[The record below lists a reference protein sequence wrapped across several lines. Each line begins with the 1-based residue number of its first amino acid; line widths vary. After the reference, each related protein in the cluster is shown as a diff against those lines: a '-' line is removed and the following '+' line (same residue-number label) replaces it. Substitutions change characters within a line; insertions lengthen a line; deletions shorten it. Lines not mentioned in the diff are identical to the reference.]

1 MFLYNV
7 GSFSKFISIHKL
19 LMWMLGLYRNAG
31 VNDAKAERAKIV
43 EDFVQRKR
51 EAALNKHRGQADIF
65 GVSGH
70 ILV

>member
-1 MFLYNV
+1 
-7 GSFSKFISIHKL
+7 
-19 LMWMLGLYRNAG
+19 MLGLYRNAG
-31 VNDAKAERAKIV
+31 VNDDKAERAKIV

-70 ILV
+70 IFLACLKL